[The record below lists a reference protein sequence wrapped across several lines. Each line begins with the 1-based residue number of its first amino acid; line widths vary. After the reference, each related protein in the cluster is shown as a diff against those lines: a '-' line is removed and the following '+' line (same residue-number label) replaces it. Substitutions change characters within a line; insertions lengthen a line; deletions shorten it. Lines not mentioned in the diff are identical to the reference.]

1 MDLTLL
7 AAPACP
13 YAAVV
18 ERRLAATPARSPH
31 AVARAARSPVS
42 KRPPGPVPVH
52 RLIASRVPLP
62 SCRRRRIRWPGFLPG
77 VFAARVITA
86 HGRQPPPDE
95 GGNDR

>member
-7 AAPACP
+7 TAPACP
-13 YAAVV
+13 YAEVF

-52 RLIASRVPLP
+52 RLIASRVQLP
-62 SCRRRRIRWPGFLPG
+62 SCRQRCIRWPAALCPAFS
-77 VFAARVITA
+77 AARVITA
-86 HGRQPPPDE
+86 HGRQLP
-95 GGNDR
+95 R